1 MGKNARR
8 ISADILYNVYKN
20 GAYLNEELKALR
32 KSGDF
37 CNNDI
42 RFVNE
47 LVMGVL
53 KNKLRIDYI
62 ISKNINIRLK
72 KVSTYILAIL
82 ECGVYQIMFMDKVPH
97 SAAVNEAVKL
107 TKTKKLQRSS
117 GFVNAVM
124 RSILKNKDSIEYPKD
139 KTEYLSI
146 YYSFPKWLVE
156 KWVND
161 FGFERASS
169 IIHGLSG
176 KADLYFRVNT
186 LKTDANSLKES
197 LKNSGCEVSVYKN
210 PDFPSLD
217 CMLLCKG
224 VSDIENLDEYKN
236 GLFYVQDFAACLTV
250 EILDVK
256 EGMTVADM
264 CAAPGGKTTHIAE
277 KMNNKGKI
285 YAFDMYEHKINK
297 INENAKR
304 LGIDI
309 IDAKVCDSSV
319 NIKELNG
326 VCDRVLVD
334 APCSGLGIIR
344 RKPDIKY
351 SRTSDDSIE
360 LSKIS
365 YAILDNA
372 KNYLKSGG
380 IMVFSTCTIEQI
392 ENDDVVNEFLKN
404 NNNFKK
410 QVIRCNKDNDGSIT
424 LYPDTDNCDGFY
436 MCKLLK
442 VED

>member
-20 GAYLNEELKALR
+20 DAYLNEELKALR

-161 FGFERASS
+161 FGFERATS
-169 IIHGLSG
+169 IIKSLSS
-176 KADLYFRVNT
+176 KADLFFRVNT
-186 LKTDANSLKES
+186 LKTDAASLKAC
-197 LKNSGCEVSVYKN
+197 LHNSGCEVSVYKN
-210 PDFPSLD
+210 PDFPSLNY
-217 CMLLCKG
+217 MLLCKS
-224 VSDIENLDEYKN
+224 VSDIENLNEYKN
-236 GLFYVQDFAACLTV
+236 GLFYVNRSTDKGENPRHLLGYRSVDCYPNCRTNTDAALGYIVSVCANLTCC
-250 EILDVK
+250 INYCCI
-256 EGMTVADM
+256 TVCICVHKPPA
-264 CAAPGGKTTHIAE
+264 CASAAIFKTH
-277 KMNNKGKI
+277 
-285 YAFDMYEHKINK
+285 
-297 INENAKR
+297 
-304 LGIDI
+304 
-309 IDAKVCDSSV
+309 
-319 NIKELNG
+319 
-326 VCDRVLVD
+326 
-334 APCSGLGIIR
+334 
-344 RKPDIKY
+344 
-351 SRTSDDSIE
+351 
-360 LSKIS
+360 
-365 YAILDNA
+365 
-372 KNYLKSGG
+372 
-380 IMVFSTCTIEQI
+380 STLF
-392 ENDDVVNEFLKN
+392 N
-404 NNNFKK
+404 
-410 QVIRCNKDNDGSIT
+410 
-424 LYPDTDNCDGFY
+424 
-436 MCKLLK
+436 
-442 VED
+442 